1 MSVKTVAAFL
11 AGVLAAT
18 AGTAAAFTTGHVF
31 RLQAGDHASYGT
43 ILCNALYA
51 GPYSGFDCI
60 GARHGY
66 QVVYSPNELRVT
78 RVLRSNGK
86 RVSKTVFL
94 VDPSGG

>member
-11 AGVLAAT
+11 AGALAAST
-18 AGTAAAFTTGHVF
+18 GTASALTTGHVF
-31 RLQAGDHASYGT
+31 RLQDGDHATYGT
-43 ILCNALYA
+43 IVCNALYT
-51 GPYSGFDCI
+51 GPYSGFDCV
-60 GARHGY
+60 GAHRY
-66 QVVYSPNELRVT
+66 EVIYSPSELRVL

>member
-11 AGVLAAT
+11 AGALAAT
-18 AGTAAAFTTGHVF
+18 AGTAAAITTGHVF
-31 RLQAGDHASYGT
+31 RLQTGDHASYGT
-43 ILCNALYA
+43 IVCNALYA
-51 GPYSGFDCI
+51 GPYSGFNCL
-60 GARHGY
+60 GARGY
-66 QVVYSPNELRVT
+66 EVVYSPNELRVT